1 MALRLEVIIGS
12 VRPERVGGRVADW
25 FLRRAATDPAF
36 DIGVIDLIDF
46 PAATDPTL
54 AGDVSEFRARL
65 AAADAFVAVTPEYNH
80 GYSGALKSAFDN
92 AKHEWRAKP
101 IGFVGYGGVSGGL
114 RAVEQLRLVV
124 AEVHMVSVR
133 ESVGIHR
140 VRRAFDE
147 NGDIR
152 DGAAVDAVPR
162 MLRQLEWW
170 GRTLA
175 GARADYPG

>member
-1 MALRLEVIIGS
+1 MELRLEVIIGS
-12 VRPERVGGRVADW
+12 VRPERVGARVTDW
-25 FLRRAATDPAF
+25 FLRLARPDPAF
-36 DIGVIDLIDF
+36 DVHVLDLAEF

-54 AGDVSEFRARL
+54 GADVTDFRARL

-140 VRRAFDE
+140 VRKAFDE
-147 NGDIR
+147 NGDVR

-170 GRTLA
+170 GRALA
-175 GARADYPG
+175 PVRADYPG